1 MTRVFVVETSYLCE
15 LYRVPGFSSQDFS
28 ELLRDKW
35 SQEYEKGGRFRV
47 PVGCLYQ
54 LCDHIADVPNGSRR
68 RELAVMVAT
77 DVESSVASA
86 IPWLIAPSYG
96 VDQLASFVHA
106 FASNA
111 GHLKLGLTNS
121 QVVEIA
127 RRLKRK
133 YGRAGDYRVHIWT
146 RNQNLKAY
154 EPDDE
159 LDPLT

>member
-1 MTRVFVVETSYLCE
+1 M
-15 LYRVPGFSSQDFS
+15 
-28 ELLRDKW
+28 
-35 SQEYEKGGRFRV
+35 
-47 PVGCLYQ
+47 
-54 LCDHIADVPNGSRR
+54 
-68 RELAVMVAT
+68 AVMVAT

-96 VDQLASFVHA
+96 IDQLSSFVHA

-154 EPDDE
+154 EPDGE